1 MTNETPEVTA
11 YWVPGCSS
19 CLRMKEFLE
28 KHDIAFEAVNL
39 AEQPDRYPEVQALGL
54 SAPAVIKGDRGV
66 PGMDLTR
73 IAALVGFDYDPPAIA
88 PPAELVERYAVVNAA
103 LRRLTAQFP
112 EGRLDYKSPDRDRS
126 MRELISH
133 AASAI
138 QEFLHATEVDEYVYG
153 NKHGDNG
160 AFNARFAVGGELGRT
175 GTVEE
180 LLVYIDQM
188 QRDLTAWWEEWGFD
202 DPLDRI
208 VSAPFGHVTLHE
220 ILERGV
226 WHAAQHTRQVQYF
239 LHDRL
244 GVEVVAPLTDADL
257 AGLPL
262 PEGIHA

>member
-1 MTNETPEVTA
+1 MTIATPEVAA
-11 YWVPGCSS
+11 YWMPGCSS

-39 AEQPDRYPEVQALGL
+39 AQQPDRYAQVQALGL

-66 PGMDLTR
+66 PGMDLVG
-73 IAALVGFDYDPPAIA
+73 IAELVGIDYEAPSIL
-88 PPAELVERYAVVNAA
+88 PPAELIERYTAVNSA

-112 EGRLDYKSPDRDRS
+112 ESDLDYKSPDRDRS
-126 MRELISH
+126 MRELIAH

-160 AFNARFAVGGELGRT
+160 AFNARFAVGGELGRS
-175 GTVEE
+175 GTIAELVEY
-180 LLVYIDQM
+180 VDRM
-188 QRDLTAWWEEWGFD
+188 QRDLTSWWEDWGYE
-202 DPLDRI
+202 DPLDR
-208 VSAPFGHVTLHE
+208 VVGTPFGHVTLHE

-226 WHAAQHTRQVQYF
+226 WHTAQHTRQVQYF
-239 LHDRL
+239 LSERL
-244 GVEVVAPLTDADL
+244 GVQVVDPLTDDEL